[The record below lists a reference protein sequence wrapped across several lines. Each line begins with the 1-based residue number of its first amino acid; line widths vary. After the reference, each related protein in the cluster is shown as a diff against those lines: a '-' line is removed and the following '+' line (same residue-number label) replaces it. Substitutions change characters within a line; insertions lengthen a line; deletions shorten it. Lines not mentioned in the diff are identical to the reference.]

1 MGLSVLLAQNTVSV
15 NLPWRPLCCRPP
27 PIPTAGVGA
36 PGSHSRRLTKGA
48 QQDCASGAAPISHHN
63 PPREDCPS
71 TEGTKA
77 QQSHVTGPG
86 SDLGSTRALPEPSSA
101 PSSAH
106 LWGLGSPGAPQV
118 IRGGGGGGGCG
129 LRWGLRVHLQP
140 PSSPCLSVAVLI
152 LDLPT
157 PHFCQPS
164 LGGEPRGIISRA

>member
-1 MGLSVLLAQNTVSV
+1 MLPSSTHPYCWGGSPWKPQPEIDKRCPTGLCL
-15 NLPWRPLCCRPP
+15 WRRPDFSP
-27 PIPTAGVGA
+27 QP
-36 PGSHSRRLTKGA
+36 SK
-48 QQDCASGAAPISHHN
+48 
-63 PPREDCPS
+63 EDCPS

-118 IRGGGGGGGCG
+118 IRGGGGGGCG

-164 LGGEPRGIISRA
+164 LGGEPRGIISHA